1 MRRGGSLLIVLLLL
15 VGAFYLG
22 VMYERNDCRIDL
34 PDTVS
39 SVDDS
44 VRCV

>member
-1 MRRGGSLLIVLLLL
+1 MRRGGSLLITILAL

-34 PDTVS
+34 PDTVAA
-39 SVDDS
+39 VDDS
-44 VRCV
+44 VACR

>member
-1 MRRGGSLLIVLLLL
+1 MRRGGSFLIYVLLL

-39 SVDDS
+39 AVDDT
-44 VRCV
+44 VRC